1 MRRTYYYTIYDLRVS
16 LYSFK
21 KDGDELEYDFKWF
34 KQKVYELSSIDL
46 NKYKEQQM
54 ERRITTLV
62 YRRMKLDYKEFYELI
77 SKDTYE
83 LNNFIEYLTINVSEF
98 FRNPEQWVLLKEQII
113 PRVREGKGKIKVWS
127 SACSTGEEPYSLA
140 MILDELLPPNS
151 YEIIASDLDK
161 AVLKK
166 AEQGIYRLQNF
177 DVIPNNYKKWF
188 TYLGDERY
196 AISDTI
202 KSRVTFKQLDL
213 LKDAYPRDVDLILCR
228 NVLIYLIEEAK
239 DEIYVKFS
247 RSLVKKGILFVGSSE
262 QIVNCKQFGLEAIK
276 TYFYEKMC

>member
-1 MRRTYYYTIYDLRVS
+1 MVLFIA
-16 LYSFK
+16 FK

-98 FRNPEQWVLLKEQII
+98 FRNPEQWALLKEQII
-113 PRVREGKGKIKVWS
+113 PRVREGKDKIKVWS

-202 KSRVTFKQLDL
+202 KSKVSFKQLDL